1 MINLRKRATCSR
13 DKQYISS
20 RVQSNDHQDAQQTQ
34 GRIDES
40 SENINKDRRYK
51 E

>member
-1 MINLRKRATCSR
+1 MINFRKRVKWSR

-20 RVQSNDHQDAQQTQ
+20 RVQGNDQDAQQTQ
-34 GRIDES
+34 GRMDES